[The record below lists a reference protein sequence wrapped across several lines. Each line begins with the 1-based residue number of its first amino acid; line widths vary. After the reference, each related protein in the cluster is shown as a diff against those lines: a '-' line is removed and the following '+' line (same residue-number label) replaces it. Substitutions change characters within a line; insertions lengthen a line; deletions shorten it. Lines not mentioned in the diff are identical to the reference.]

1 MVRRKEGMQGA
12 LDELSTQL
20 PRQLLQQLLIDKLD
34 KLGVKIKHRTLKTI
48 VDSILAA
55 GGSGNLEIE
64 VDDGALEG
72 VALDFSDDEIA
83 EFDRQTQIFL
93 KDELPRIIVEVAE
106 DSAASIS
113 RTLRR
118 SWPERRAFELSQDA
132 GFRARLE
139 LRWGKAFAL
148 LHILLTVSRELGD
161 ELHAKRRRAKRNVHR
176 TEVLIRLHA
185 RACQVMAEIL
195 TLLEAGF
202 ADGAMARW
210 RTMYEIGVVATIIAD
225 HGDELAE
232 RYLLHDVAEAK
243 RGMDV
248 YVRSY
253 EALGYA
259 APSAEEIAEIDAAAA
274 SMEARFGAGFGSGYG
289 WAAKLLNNK
298 NPQFSQLEEAAGKA
312 KMRSHYKL
320 ASHNVHAGVKG
331 ITHRLGAMGTETVIL
346 AGPSNGGL
354 AEPGQNAAITLT
366 QITFALLTDRR
377 SLDDIVFMHVL
388 AKLQDDAVKAF
399 VRASEKLKHDHN
411 RVVAAKARRRKK

>member
-1 MVRRKEGMQGA
+1 MARKKGGMQGA
-12 LDELSTQL
+12 LDELTVQL
-20 PRQLLQQLLIDKLD
+20 PRQLLRQLLVDKLD
-34 KLGVKIKHRTLKTI
+34 KQGVKIKRRTLETI
-48 VDSILAA
+48 VESILAD
-55 GGSGNLEIE
+55 GGSGNFEIE
-64 VDDGALEG
+64 IDDGALEG
-72 VALDFSDDEIA
+72 VALDFSDEEIA
-83 EFDRQTQIFL
+83 DFDRTTQIFL
-93 KDELPRIIVEVAE
+93 KDELPRIIVEAAE
-106 DSAASIS
+106 ESAASIG

-118 SWPERRAFELSQDA
+118 DWPERRAFELA
-132 GFRARLE
+132 EETGFRSRLE

-148 LHILLTVSRELGD
+148 LHILLTASRELGD
-161 ELHAKRRRAKRNVHR
+161 ELHTKRRRAKRNMHR

-185 RACQVMAEIL
+185 RACQVMAEML

-210 RTMYEIGVVATIIAD
+210 RTMYEIGVIATIIAD
-225 HGDELAE
+225 NGDELAE

-243 RGMDV
+243 RGMDM

-253 EALGYA
+253 EALGYE
-259 APSAEEIAEIDAAAA
+259 APSPEEIAEIDVAAA
-274 SMEARFGAGFGSGYG
+274 SLEARFGAGFGSGYG

-298 NPQFSQLEEAAGKA
+298 NPQFSHLEEASGKA

-388 AKLQDDAVKAF
+388 AKLQNDAVNAF
-399 VRASEKLKHDHN
+399 VRASEKLKRDHN
-411 RVVAAKARRRKK
+411 RVIAAKARRRKK